1 MPHFLPQGFH
11 TVTPYLRVRDCPA
24 AIEFYKKAFGA
35 VELFRMPGPDGS
47 IVHAEVRIGDSPV
60 MMSEENPKWNA
71 LSPQAIGGTAVGI
84 HLYVQDVD
92 AMFNSA
98 VAAGATVTMPPMDM
112 FYGDRSARVT
122 DPFGHDW
129 TISTHKEDLTPQQLQ
144 ERAAEAF
151 KKMTC

>member
-1 MPHFLPQGFH
+1 MPHFQPQGFH
-11 TVTPYLRVRDCPA
+11 TVTPYLRIRDCPA

-35 VELFRMPGPDGS
+35 VELFRMPGPGGA
-47 IVHAEVRIGDSPV
+47 IVHAEIRIGDSPV
-60 MMSEENPKWNA
+60 MMSEENLKWNA
-71 LSPQAIGGTAVGI
+71 LAPQTLGGTSVGI

-92 AMFNSA
+92 AMFSAA
-98 VAAGATVTMPPMDM
+98 VAAGAKVTMPPMDM
-112 FYGDRSARVT
+112 FYGDRSARVS

-151 KKMTC
+151 KKMPG